1 MTELKQPTSIDEQ
14 IAILERH
21 GCIVSD
27 TSLATKVLST
37 INYYRF
43 SAYFL
48 PFKQADGTYKTG
60 TTFEKVLS
68 LYEFDSEFR
77 ALLFSA
83 IECIEVALRARLSY
97 LHGMKYGS
105 LGYLDSAN
113 FNPRHDEI
121 KFNSNLQREISSNHK
136 VPFVKHHLENYGG
149 KFPVWV
155 VSELFTFGMLSYF
168 YSDMLTQDKKEIAR
182 QYNTNYRVLGSWLR
196 CCTDARNI
204 CAHYGRLYYRVFTAS
219 PSGFDLPESVRHRAW
234 AVMLV
239 IKALYPS
246 HDKWQAEF
254 MPRMN
259 SLMEKYAENI
269 NLYHL
274 AFPENWNEELSN

>member
-14 IAILERH
+14 IDILEQH
-21 GCIVSD
+21 SCIVSD
-27 TSLATKVLST
+27 TSVAANVLST
-37 INYYRF
+37 VSYYRL

-48 PFKQADGTYKTG
+48 PFKQSDGTYKSG
-60 TTFEKVLS
+60 TTFEQVLR
-68 LYEFDSEFR
+68 LYDFDREFR
-77 ALLFSA
+77 ALVFSA
-83 IECIEVALRARLSY
+83 IECIEVALRARLSQ
-97 LHGMKYGS
+97 LHGMKYGP

-113 FNPRHDEI
+113 FNSRHDEV
-121 KFNSNLQREISSNHK
+121 KFHNNLQREITSNHK
-136 VPFVKHHLENYGG
+136 VPFVKHHLENYDG

-155 VSELFTFGMLSYF
+155 ISELFTFGMLSYF

-182 QYNTNYRVLGSWLR
+182 QYNANYRNLGSWLR

-246 HDKWQAEF
+246 HDKWLTEF
-254 MPRMN
+254 MPRMI
-259 SLMEKYAENI
+259 SIMEKYRDDI

-274 AFPENWNEELSN
+274 AFPENWDEELNK

>member
-27 TSLATKVLST
+27 TSLATEVLST

-48 PFKQADGTYKTG
+48 PFKQTDGTYAMG
-60 TTFEKVLS
+60 TTFEQVLK
-68 LYEFDSEFR
+68 LYEFDREFR

-83 IECIEVALRARLSY
+83 IESIEVALRARLSQ
-97 LHGMKYGS
+97 LHGIKYGP
-105 LGYLDSAN
+105 LGYLNSAN
-113 FNPRHDEI
+113 FNSRHDEI
-121 KFNSNLQREISSNHK
+121 KFHSNLQREINSNHK
-136 VPFVKHHLENYGG
+136 VPFVKHHLENYDG
-149 KFPVWV
+149 KFPIWV
-155 VSELFTFGMLSYF
+155 ISELFTFGMLSYF
-168 YSDMLTQDKKEIAR
+168 YSDMLTQDQKEIAR

-204 CAHYGRLYYRVFTAS
+204 CAHYGRLYYRVFTAA

-239 IKALYPS
+239 IKSLYPS
-246 HDKWQAEF
+246 HDKWLTEF
-254 MPRMN
+254 MPRMDTI
-259 SLMEKYAENI
+259 MGKYKDDI

-274 AFPENWNEELSN
+274 AFPENWNEELSK